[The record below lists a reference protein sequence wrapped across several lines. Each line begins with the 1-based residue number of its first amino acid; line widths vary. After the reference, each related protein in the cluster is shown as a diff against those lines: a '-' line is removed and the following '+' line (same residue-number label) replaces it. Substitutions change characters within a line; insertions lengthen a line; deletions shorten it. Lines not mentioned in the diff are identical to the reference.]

1 MINIFTYQNLI
12 EEINKNTKKK
22 EQIIGFVYA
31 PYNQTKIAKIVD
43 QFYDWWQLNNSEILQ
58 FFWLGYYEGEK
69 MHSEYCFRVNSH
81 KSSLVHFNLQLFETL
96 RKEVNKH
103 WNYTYNEHFEIV
115 FVRKYE
121 NKIDFKKKIR
131 IDFDKYFN
139 SVDDTRDIFAQI
151 RNVVEEYKTFS
162 ALEKEIKNRKCLK
175 RLRIV
180 SFETLISLIP
190 NFTKSH
196 V

>member
-1 MINIFTYQNLI
+1 M
-12 EEINKNTKKK
+12 
-22 EQIIGFVYA
+22 
-31 PYNQTKIAKIVD
+31 
-43 QFYDWWQLNNSEILQ
+43 
-58 FFWLGYYEGEK
+58 
-69 MHSEYCFRVNSH
+69 
-81 KSSLVHFNLQLFETL
+81 
-96 RKEVNKH
+96 
-103 WNYTYNEHFEIV
+103 
-115 FVRKYE
+115 RKYE
-121 NKIDFKKKIR
+121 NKIDFKRKIR

-175 RLRIV
+175 RLRVV

-196 V
+196 I